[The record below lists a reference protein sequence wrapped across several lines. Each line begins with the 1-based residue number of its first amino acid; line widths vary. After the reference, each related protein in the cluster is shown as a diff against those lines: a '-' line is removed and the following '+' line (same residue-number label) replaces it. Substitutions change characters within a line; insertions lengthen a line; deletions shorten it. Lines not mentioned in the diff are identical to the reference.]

1 MKLFTDDMANKIK
14 EFVDLNKD
22 KKEWIIHCVAGISR
36 SGAIGLWLTK
46 YLGYNLFEFLENNPI
61 ESQKKLPL
69 IFGYYYKDD
78 SEMAF
83 QIIPKLH
90 ETSIKEEEIYLCLM
104 EIRNILDKYKEI
116 RLTAAHDNRM
126 KLFINRF

>member
-46 YLGYNLFEFLENNPI
+46 YLGYNLFEFLENNPYI
-61 ESQKKLPL
+61 HPNMFVYNKMMDISL
-69 IFGYYYKDD
+69 KD
-78 SEMAF
+78 
-83 QIIPKLH
+83 
-90 ETSIKEEEIYLCLM
+90 
-104 EIRNILDKYKEI
+104 
-116 RLTAAHDNRM
+116 
-126 KLFINRF
+126 